1 MENTQQPVVRRKRNQ
16 GQGLAEYSLI
26 LALVAVVCVSIIAV
40 LGRGTK
46 STIYKVVCATGSK
59 DPQCGCINEKLTVV
73 GACVSTTLTATV
85 TSSCTAAAA
94 GGALGASL
102 TVNGSSGQTPL
113 SVTWSN
119 APVCTGGATSFNV
132 QSSQPSPY
140 NTSSSY
146 SVSKP

>member
-46 STIYKVVCATGSK
+46 NTIYKVVCATGSK
-59 DPQCGCINEKLTVV
+59 DPQCGCINEKLSVV
-73 GACVSTTLTATV
+73 GACISTTLSVTV
-85 TSSCTAAAA
+85 SSSCS
-94 GGALGASL
+94 GASL
-102 TVNGSSGQTPL
+102 TVNGSSGTTPY
-113 SVTWSN
+113 SVTWSS

-132 QSSQPSPY
+132 QSSQPAPY